1 MNKRGDS
8 VRLETLTKA
17 AFPAGD
23 ERVVIGVALEPGKAA
38 SPEAIRKAAFAFM
51 AGERKITAFGK
62 AADVRVV
69 ESYIAPRDLSVE
81 GQRVSAGSWVLGLRV
96 RDESLW
102 SKVRSGELAGLA
114 PNVRKSSE
122 SDRGLDG
129 DTPDAVRLKVERAML
144 RLKPKQK
151 AEVQARLAQAT
162 ARAIALLRA
171 VQTAA
176 TDAEALPSA
185 ALNRELRMLAAS
197 FSELAMP
204 GSGVAKAGRKIS
216 GSRAAKFQKAI
227 RILLE
232 IAKELGLDG
241 SEKQPRVAWPL
252 DLNKGRTENG

>member
-1 MNKRGDS
+1 MNKYADS
-8 VRLETLTKA
+8 VGIETLTKA
-17 AFPAGD
+17 RFPAGD
-23 ERVVIGVALEPGKAA
+23 ERIVLGVVLEPGKAA
-38 SPEAIRKAAFAFM
+38 SVESIRKAAFAFM

-69 ESYIAPRDLSVE
+69 ESYIAPRNLTVE
-81 GQRVSAGSWVLGLRV
+81 GQSIAAGSWVLGLRV
-96 RDESLW
+96 RDDALW
-102 SKVRSGELAGLA
+102 HKVRSGELAGLA
-114 PNVRKSSE
+114 PKVRKSAG

-129 DTPDAVRLKVERAML
+129 DTPDAVRLRVERAML

-185 ALNRELRMLAAS
+185 ELNRELRTLAAS

-204 GSGVAKAGRKIS
+204 GFGVAKAGRKIS

-241 SEKQPRVAWPL
+241 SEKPRVAWPL